1 MAQLQADQTGIEGQT
16 PQRTLPTQ
24 ADFVAT
30 LVDLLTR
37 FRNSDDMSDEQIARF
52 ANAGAEALM
61 TEMHSR
67 PWLSSAEG
75 AAILGMSEA
84 EVQAKAQQQSIPA
97 VRTADGQTRL
107 HRRDVS
113 LVRMSQRL
121 GATEGQWTPLTTPIA
136 WGSELS
142 ERGFEPWDG
151 VTPG

>member
-1 MAQLQADQTGIEGQT
+1 MAQMQEGRTGTET
-16 PQRTLPTQ
+16 VTHQRALPTQ

-37 FRNSDDMSDEQIARF
+37 FRDSGDLSDEQIARF
-52 ANAGAEALM
+52 ASAGAEALM
-61 TEMHSR
+61 TEMQSR

-84 EVQAKAQQQSIPA
+84 EIQTKAQQQAIPA

-113 LVRMSQRL
+113 LIRMSQRL

-136 WGSELS
+136 WSSELS
-142 ERGFEPWDG
+142 DRGFDPWDG
-151 VTPG
+151 ITPG